1 MTSMLLYPV
10 AVLAGVAAACQGAAN
25 GALASRAGLG
35 ATLVLNSVAVM
46 AGSLLLFFATGG
58 PRGLSAAAGAPW
70 SHYLGGI
77 CGFAIIASMAL
88 AVPRIGSALVL
99 SLMVLGQGAMA
110 LAIDHLGLFGLKQVP
125 FSGTRVAGAVLV
137 VAGVALLRR

>member
-1 MTSMLLYPV
+1 MSSIWLYPV

-25 GALASRAGLG
+25 GALSSRAGLG
-35 ATLVLNSVAVM
+35 VTLVINTAVVM
-46 AGSLLLFFATGG
+46 AGSLLLFFAAGG
-58 PRGLSAAAGAPW
+58 PRQLSAAAGAPW

-77 CGFAIIASMAL
+77 CGFAIIAAMAL

-99 SLMVLGQGAMA
+99 ALVVLGQGAMA
-110 LAIDHLGLFGLKQVP
+110 LGIDHLGLFGMKQIP
-125 FSGTRVAGAVLV
+125 LSGTRVAGAALL

>member
-1 MTSMLLYPV
+1 MTAMLLYPV

-25 GALASRAGLG
+25 GALTNRAGLG
-35 ATLVLNSVAVM
+35 PTLVLNSLAVM
-46 AGSLLLFFATGG
+46 AGSLLLFFLAGG
-58 PRGLSAAAGAPW
+58 PRQLSAAAGAPW

-77 CGFAIIASMAL
+77 CGFAIIASMAV

-99 SLMVLGQGAMA
+99 ALMVLGQGAMA
-110 LAIDHLGLFGLKQVP
+110 LTIDHLGLFGLRQIP
-125 FSGTRVAGAVLV
+125 LSGTRVAGAVLL